1 MVYCAC
7 DNNYAIHF
15 IHDTV
20 RNNNDLVFPDD
31 DDHNA
36 VIVDH
41 CASDCDYDR
50 DCYND
55 HNNNINVITCD
66 YDYDNYDEDNNTH
79 VDRYDVGIVRDNN
92 LVANNRAENN
102 YATSLVP
109 SALSSS
115 GATSIID
122 DYGPVGANDHYM
134 IRCYNTSSTISGT
147 SSLTSLTIL
156 LNLSNLET
164 SSSSYR
170 DTCVGCNSHNG
181 DDTDLDLDLVPVHF
195 NPITTTHLSPIP
207 SSLEPMSLSSN
218 FFHLSSD
225 CDLVSLRY
233 ITVDVVASLTT
244 TFFSQVSCQALCLA
258 LLLF

>member
-1 MVYCAC
+1 MSNNNTHIKNNDYMIY
-7 DNNYAIHF
+7 DNNNIKYSNLFEYSTLI
-15 IHDTV
+15 D
-20 RNNNDLVFPDD
+20 NNDVPTEFDEFD
-31 DDHNA
+31 T
-36 VIVDH
+36 
-41 CASDCDYDR
+41 DC

-55 HNNNINVITCD
+55 HTNDDYNNYDKDNNN
-66 YDYDNYDEDNNTH
+66 H